1 MLELSRVVTDE
12 AEGNNT
18 CAETFELVGILGI
31 AESLGYYIV
40 KDQHH
45 LVVEENRRKRA
56 STPSFD
62 AKNSFDASLFLFSM
76 PKQEFDAR
84 FFLLSMPKQGFDLRF
99 LSLST
104 VNGQFDARFQ

>member
-1 MLELSRVVTDE
+1 MCACEEHTAND
-12 AEGNNT
+12 T

-45 LVVEENRRKRA
+45 FVVEANKQKRA
-56 STPSFD
+56 SIPSFD
-62 AKNSFDASLFLFSM
+62 AKNSFEASLFLFSM

-84 FFLLSMPKQGFDLRF
+84 FFLFSMPKQGFDLRF